1 MAPAENLPANRNKHF
16 DLCLSVHVFVLL
28 NVFVLFAHSCGCSLP
43 CPEEFPGV
51 PPFPDHLLLSSI
63 ACPHTYPECGPR
75 HADTQMH
82 AHGHAAW
89 WSIIEKEPIPFLI
102 KVCVHGFRCVF
113 RLQPGDQPV
122 LDDSRKMR
130 KKLWK
135 KETREQKGEYRELN
149 DGQKAGIIK
158 NAIKCN
164 WITWEI
170 RFWRVMR

>member
-1 MAPAENLPANRNKHF
+1 MAPAENLPPANMNKY
-16 DLCLSVHVFVLL
+16 LHVCV
-28 NVFVLFAHSCGCSLP
+28 HSCSWTYLSCLHIPAAALSHAP
-43 CPEEFPGV
+43 KNFPRRV

-122 LDDSRKMR
+122 LDDSRQTKKNCER
-130 KKLWK
+130 KRQESRKRS
-135 KETREQKGEYRELN
+135 RESWTMDRKQVL
-149 DGQKAGIIK
+149 
-158 NAIKCN
+158 
-164 WITWEI
+164 
-170 RFWRVMR
+170 